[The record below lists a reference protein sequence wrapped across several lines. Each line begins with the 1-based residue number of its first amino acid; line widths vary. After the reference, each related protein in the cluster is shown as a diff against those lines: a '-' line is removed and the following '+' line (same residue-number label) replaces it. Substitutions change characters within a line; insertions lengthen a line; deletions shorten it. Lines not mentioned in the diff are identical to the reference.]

1 MSAADVAVKTYRELE
16 PEDLRILQAI
26 EKQTRKYQNIP
37 QDIIARI
44 AGLPPQ
50 EALFRLPRLE
60 RKRLITRYT
69 GAYIGYHL
77 TVAGYD
83 TLAVNHLVEANVL
96 EAFGKPL
103 GIGKEADVYD
113 ALMPD
118 GTQVAVKFHRLG
130 RTSFKQTKRKRGYV
144 TAYKYTPD
152 WHQQSTIA
160 AKREYKAL
168 KLLHPQGIAVPEPI
182 AQNRHGLVMSRI
194 EGAELYRYKEIPNP
208 EATLKEILA
217 NTRKAYQKAK
227 MVHADLSPYNIIL
240 QPNQHI
246 LTIDWPQYVTHKHP
260 NAEQLLRR
268 DIQNIL
274 RFFRNKYK
282 MKTNLDQA
290 LIYIKQPREA
300 SHAKAR
306 IHTCRN

>member
-16 PEDLRILQAI
+16 PEDLGILQAI
-26 EKQTRKYQNIP
+26 EKQTSKYQNIP
-37 QDIIARI
+37 QDIITRI
-44 AGLPPQ
+44 ARLPQQ

-60 RKRLITRYT
+60 KKRLITRYT

-77 TVAGYD
+77 TAAGYD
-83 TLAVNHLVEANVL
+83 TLTINHLVEANVL

-118 GTQVAVKFHRLG
+118 KTQVAVKFHRLG

-160 AKREYKAL
+160 AKKEYKAL

-182 AQNRHGLVMSRI
+182 AQNRHGLVMSKI
-194 EGAELYRYKEIPNP
+194 EGAELYRYREIPNP
-208 EATLKEILA
+208 EATLKEILV
-217 NTRKAYQKAK
+217 NIRRTYQNAK

-240 QPNQHI
+240 QPNLHI
-246 LTIDWPQYVTHKHP
+246 LIIDWPQYVTHKHP

-268 DIQNIL
+268 DIQNVL
-274 RFFRNKYK
+274 RFFGNKYK
-282 MKTNLDQA
+282 MRTNLNQA
-290 LIYIKQPREA
+290 LTYIEQP
-300 SHAKAR
+300 KA
-306 IHTCRN
+306 TLSGKG